1 MREAQIKTVF
11 WTLFLA
17 VPLTAL
23 SISLAAYLTDHMAEI
38 VQSVASVGLA
48 GTLGGLG
55 WLTEFAARWPELAGM
70 VVGQLVIML
79 ILVIVRREKLTEE
92 DVPKAE

>member
-1 MREAQIKTVF
+1 MKKAQFLTVF

-23 SISLAAYLTDHMAEI
+23 GISLAAYLTDNLGRILNDGLGA
-38 VQSVASVGLA
+38 AS
-48 GTLGGLG
+48 TLGGLG
-55 WLTEFAARWPELAGM
+55 WVAEFSARWPELAGM

-79 ILVIVRREKLTEE
+79 ILVLVRREKLNENHKE
-92 DVPKAE
+92 S

>member
-1 MREAQIKTVF
+1 MKKAQFLTVF

-23 SISLAAYLTDHMAEI
+23 GISLAAYLTDHLGEI
-38 VQSVASVGLA
+38 LNDGLGAAS
-48 GTLGGLG
+48 TLGGLG
-55 WLTEFAARWPELAGM
+55 WLAEFSARWPEIAGM

-79 ILVIVRREKLTEE
+79 ILVLVRREKLAE
-92 DVPKAE
+92 DAKKS

>member
-1 MREAQIKTVF
+1 MRKVQFTAVF

-23 SISLAAYLTDHMAEI
+23 GISLAAYLTDHLAEMVNSLI
-38 VQSVASVGLA
+38 ASSVAS
-48 GTLGGLG
+48 TLGGLG
-55 WLTEFAARWPELAGM
+55 WLAEFSARWPEVAGM

-79 ILVIVRREKLTEE
+79 ILVIVRREKL
-92 DVPKAE
+92 AEGKTPRE

>member
-1 MREAQIKTVF
+1 MKKAQFLTVF

-23 SISLAAYLTDHMAEI
+23 GISLAAYLTDNLGRIINDGLGA
-38 VQSVASVGLA
+38 AS
-48 GTLGGLG
+48 TLGGLG
-55 WLTEFAARWPELAGM
+55 WVAEFSARWPELAGM

-79 ILVIVRREKLTEE
+79 ILVLVRREKMAE
-92 DVPKAE
+92 DAKKR